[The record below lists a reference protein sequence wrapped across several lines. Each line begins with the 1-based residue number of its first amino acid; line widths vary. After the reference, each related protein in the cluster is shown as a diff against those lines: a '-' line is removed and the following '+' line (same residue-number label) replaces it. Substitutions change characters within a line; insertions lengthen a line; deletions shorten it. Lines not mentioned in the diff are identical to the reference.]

1 MRHDKRAAGNTT
13 RSAENPVASV
23 FVIQVDG
30 ATRKFNYP
38 VAARVR
44 ARCLVTNPTAPYYYD
59 TAPMAAVKEIPMPP
73 GRPADGSSRLLNL
86 LRIAILALLVGG
98 SIYLLA
104 THAEWFENPRLVK
117 VEVTRWGVWGPIAF
131 ILLFALGPSFLVPGA
146 VMTIAGGLAFGA
158 LWGAVWSII
167 GSDLGAL
174 VAFAAG
180 RFLGRS
186 FVRKFVGERF
196 QTLMERLAR
205 NGFYII
211 LYLRIVPVIP
221 YNALNLLAG
230 ASPIEFR
237 DYFWASAIGI
247 LPGTILFAM
256 LGDALWHP
264 MQPRFFLAVG
274 LILCCFA
281 AGEIFRRRN
290 KVPVAV

>member
-1 MRHDKRAAGNTT
+1 
-13 RSAENPVASV
+13 
-23 FVIQVDG
+23 
-30 ATRKFNYP
+30 
-38 VAARVR
+38 
-44 ARCLVTNPTAPYYYD
+44 
-59 TAPMAAVKEIPMPP
+59 MAAVREISVPP
-73 GRPADGSSRLLNL
+73 GKAGGASSPLLNI
-86 LRIAILALLVGG
+86 LRIAFLVMLVGG

-117 VEVTRWGVWGPIAF
+117 VEVTRWGAWGPIAY
-131 ILLFALGPSFLVPGA
+131 ILLYAVGPSFLVPGA

-158 LWGAVWSII
+158 LRGALWSII
-167 GSDLGAL
+167 GADLGAL
-174 VAFAAG
+174 IAFGAG

-186 FVRKFVGERF
+186 FVRKIVGDRF
-196 QTLMERLAR
+196 QSLMERLAR
-205 NGFYII
+205 HGFYII
-211 LYLRIVPVIP
+211 LYLRLVPVIP

-237 DYFWASAIGI
+237 DYCWASVIGI

-264 MQPRFFLAVG
+264 MQPRFFIAIG

-290 KVPVAV
+290 KDALPVGG

>member
-1 MRHDKRAAGNTT
+1 MGK
-13 RSAENPVASV
+13 
-23 FVIQVDG
+23 
-30 ATRKFNYP
+30 
-38 VAARVR
+38 
-44 ARCLVTNPTAPYYYD
+44 LVV
-59 TAPMAAVKEIPMPP
+59 MAAVKEIAMPP
-73 GRPADGSSRLLNL
+73 GKAGGSSPFLNL
-86 LRIAILALLVGG
+86 LRIVVLVSLVGG
-98 SIYLLA
+98 STYLLA
-104 THAEWFENPRLVK
+104 THAEWFENPRMLK
-117 VEVTRWGVWGPIAF
+117 IEIKQFGAWGPIAY
-131 ILLFALGPSFLVPGA
+131 ILLFAVGPSFLVPGA

-158 LWGAVWSII
+158 LWGAVWSLV
-167 GSDLGAL
+167 GADLGAL
-174 VAFAAG
+174 VAFGAG

-196 QTLMERLAR
+196 QTLMGRLAR

-247 LPGTILFAM
+247 LPGTILFAI

-264 MQPRFFLAVG
+264 MQRRFFIAVG

-290 KVPVAV
+290 KVSVEL